1 MDASVS
7 ELSQMPKSWGL
18 REKSL
23 AFLIMLFI
31 IMGLISLAG
40 IIFIGEEVTEKF
52 GTRMAERHVV
62 WHKEKV
68 HAAIQND
75 LTTARIMASS
85 PSILDWSRNEDDPEL
100 TDQVRSTLT
109 SFQRLYTTNSYF
121 LAFTRSRNLYVQDGT
136 GASDLPLKVD
146 TLSTEDPD
154 DIWFFEM
161 LRSKQGYDFNIDH
174 NKELGTTK
182 LWINVVMLQGIEPV
196 GVAGTGVELTDF
208 ISEFM
213 TDDTEGV
220 SSILFDEA
228 GMIQAS
234 KNLNLIV
241 HNASSDAAREGNIWS
256 LLDDVEN
263 DHAKLKER
271 LLVLKQKEQ
280 SSIVLDVTVNGRRNV
295 AAIAYIEPMNWYS
308 IALVDPVNISKLDQ
322 LPVFAQIFIIIL
334 LVVIILVWMWL
345 DRVVVAPLK
354 TLTEAAAQMPK
365 MDVRNTSLSQRNRN
379 DEIDK
384 LVHSFGLMYD
394 LIVTNERILL
404 EQTRQAQDL
413 AEKATSASHAKS
425 QFLAN
430 MSHEIRTPMNGIIGM
445 TEFLIDT
452 ELSEEQVQY
461 AQAARSCAQS
471 LLSLINDILDF
482 SKIEAGKMAIE
493 HAEFDLRALMDEFAL
508 TMAYRVES
516 KDVEFIYALDPRV
529 PNMLKGDPNR
539 IRQILV
545 NLVSNAIKFTEYG
558 EISLIS
564 QIEFEDEKQMVLR
577 FNVQDT
583 GIGIAE
589 DDQTRLFTPFSQVD
603 ASITREYGGT
613 GLGLSISKQLAEL
626 MGGEIGVDSQ
636 TGAGSLFWFT
646 VTLEKTQPS
655 MPLNLDF
662 AGHQILVV
670 DDSQTNRTVIG
681 NQLRSYGIHCRA
693 SGASRDVF
701 RQIEKGKAENK
712 PVEAII
718 IDHSIADMSGVKLGA
733 LLKQKEETAKLPLI
747 LMTPVE
753 VRGTEDQSYD
763 GCFVANLNKP
773 IRKSELYD
781 ILRNIFTHK
790 EIVQKAPAV
799 NKAQT
804 GKQSRILVV
813 EDNLVNQKVV
823 LVMLKK
829 LGYLTEVVDNGQL
842 ALDML
847 CNEEFDLILMD
858 CQMPVMGGFEAT
870 KRIRDSQSDVLNHE
884 IPIIA
889 LTANAMDGD
898 RERCLESGM
907 NDYLSKPVS
916 TAALQETLVKWL
928 D

>member
-7 ELSQMPKSWGL
+7 ELSQLPKSWGL

-52 GTRMAERHVV
+52 GTKMAERHVV

-75 LTTARIMASS
+75 LTTAKIMASS
-85 PSILDWSRNEDDPEL
+85 PAILDWSRNEDDPEL
-100 TDQVRSTLT
+100 TAKVRSTLT

-136 GASDLPLKVD
+136 GQSDLPLKVD
-146 TLSTEDPD
+146 TLSSKDPD
-154 DIWFFEM
+154 DSWFFQM
-161 LRSKQGYDFNIDH
+161 LRSKEGYDFNIDH

-182 LWINVVMLQGIEPV
+182 LWVNVVMLQGIEPV

-220 SSILFDEA
+220 SSILFDES

-234 KNLNLIV
+234 KNLNLVV
-241 HNASSDAAREGNIWS
+241 HNATSDSISDGNIWA
-256 LLDDVEN
+256 LLDEAEN
-263 DHAKLKER
+263 DHAKLKES
-271 LLVLKQKEQ
+271 LLVLKQKEK

-295 AAIAYIEPMNWYS
+295 AAIAYIEPMKWYS

-365 MDVRNTSLSQRNRN
+365 MDVRNTSLSHRNRN

-413 AEKATSASHAKS
+413 AQKATSASHAKS

-452 ELSEEQVQY
+452 DLSEEQVQY

-529 PNMLKGDPNR
+529 PNFLKGDPNR

-636 TGAGSLFWFT
+636 VGAGSLFWFT
-646 VTLEKTQPS
+646 VSLEKTQPS

-662 AGHQILVV
+662 AGHQILIV

-701 RQIEKGKAENK
+701 RQVEKGIAENK

-718 IDHSIADMSGVKLGA
+718 IDHSIADMSGAKLGA
-733 LLKQKEETAKLPLI
+733 LLKENPETEKLPLI

-753 VRGTEDQSYD
+753 ARGTSDQSYD

-781 ILRNIFTHK
+781 ILKSIFSDK
-790 EIVQKAPAV
+790 KIVKKAP
-799 NKAQT
+799 KSKKDQEK
-804 GKQSRILVV
+804 KQSRILVV

-829 LGYLTEVVDNGQL
+829 LGYATEVVDNGQR
-842 ALDML
+842 ALDIL
-847 CNEEFDLILMD
+847 ANEAFDLILMD

-870 KRIRDSQSDVLNHE
+870 KRIRDKQSDVINHE

-898 RERCLESGM
+898 RERCIESGM